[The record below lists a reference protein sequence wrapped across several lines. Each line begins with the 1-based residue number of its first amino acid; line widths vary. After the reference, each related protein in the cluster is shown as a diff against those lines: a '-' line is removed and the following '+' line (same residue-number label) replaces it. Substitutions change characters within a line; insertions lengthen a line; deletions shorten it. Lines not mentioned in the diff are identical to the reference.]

1 MIIHIDTPVSD
12 IPYGDQWL
20 GAWAM
25 REENFEAQLHLVQN
39 MSIELHLQTQV
50 ATKEAQAK
58 LGESSGRKLE
68 LLKADGVATIP
79 LVGSLQK
86 HRASLSNN
94 TSTVEARQLLRMAVN
109 DPEVK
114 GIMLFVDSPGG
125 TVAGTGEL
133 AAEIARAAAKKPVY
147 AYCEDLCA
155 SAAYWAASQ
164 ATKVFINP
172 TGMAGS
178 IGTYMVVQD
187 YSAAA
192 AQRGVKVNVIKAG
205 AHKGA
210 GVPGTEITAE
220 QITDFQ
226 RTVNQ
231 LNEQFLQGVAA
242 GRKLS
247 IDQVR
252 TLADG
257 RVHVGAEAVALKL
270 VDAVS
275 SAEDVVA
282 ELVALSSAPPK
293 SKGTRMSAATAAELK
308 AACKGAG
315 SDFLLAQLEKGAT
328 LAEAKDA
335 WMDQL
340 ASDRDAAIAAKNTAE
355 QGKAAAEAA
364 ANQAAAEAA
373 TKASEAEAKTNA
385 KRPGHAALKSTA
397 APVIAEYE
405 GDAIVEFNEK
415 VSGLMKAGRS
425 QMDAVVAVATKN
437 PELHQAYLSATNPG
451 RKQQRLLAEKFEE

>member
-1 MIIHIDTPVSD
+1 MIIHVDTAISD

-50 ATKEAQAK
+50 AAKEAQAT

-79 LVGSLQK
+79 LRGSLQK

-133 AAEIARAAAKKPVY
+133 AAEVARAAAKKPVY

-155 SAAYWAASQ
+155 SAAYWVASQ
-164 ATKVFINP
+164 ATKVFTNP
-172 TGMAGS
+172 TGMIGS

-192 AQRGVKVNVIKAG
+192 AQKGVKVNVIKAG
-205 AHKGA
+205 THKGA
-210 GVPGTEITAE
+210 GVPGTEITAD
-220 QITDFQ
+220 QIGDFQ

-257 RVHVGAEAVALKL
+257 RVHVGSDALALKL
-270 VDAVS
+270 VDAVA

-282 ELVALSSAPPK
+282 ELIQLSSAK
-293 SKGTRMSAATAAELK
+293 VKGSRMSTETKPATLAEIK
-308 AACKGAG
+308 TACKGAS
-315 SDFLLAQLEKGAT
+315 SDFVLAQLEAGAT
-328 LAEAKDA
+328 IEAAKDA
-335 WMDQL
+335 WIAQL
-340 ASDRDAAIAAKNTAE
+340 ASDRDAAVTAKTAAETAKSSAE
-355 QGKAAAEAA
+355 QAKVDAE
-364 ANQAAAEAA
+364 QKL
-373 TKASEAEAKTNA
+373 TAK
-385 KRPGHAALKSTA
+385 KPGHAPLKSTA
-397 APVIAEYE
+397 PPVVAEYE
-405 GDAIVEFNEK
+405 GDAVTEWNEK
-415 VSGLMKAGRS
+415 VAAAKKGGRS
-425 QMDAVVAVATKN
+425 QMDAVVSVATKH
-437 PELHQAYLSATNPG
+437 PELHQAYLAATNPG
-451 RKQQRLLAEKFEE
+451 RKQQRLIAEKFED